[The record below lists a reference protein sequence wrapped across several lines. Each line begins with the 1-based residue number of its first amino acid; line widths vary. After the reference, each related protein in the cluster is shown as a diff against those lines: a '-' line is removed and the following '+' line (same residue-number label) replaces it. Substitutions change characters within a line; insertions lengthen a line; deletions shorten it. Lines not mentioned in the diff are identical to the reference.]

1 MRTAIVGAFV
11 GAALIVGPA
20 AAASPAEI
28 EARYSQGFTD
38 CIDRAAATAD
48 QIQCTVEEHALQ
60 DRALNAAYARAM
72 KQLTPD
78 QQAKLKAA
86 QRAWIPWRDAKCAA
100 LEDIGWGSL
109 SRVSANFCM
118 VETTIERTLELEAYP
133 PYE

>member
-1 MRTAIVGAFV
+1 MRTAMIIALGALM
-11 GAALIVGPA
+11 AAGSA
-20 AAASPAEI
+20 AAASSSEI
-28 EARYSQGFTD
+28 EARYSKGFAD

-48 QIQCTVEEHALQ
+48 QIQCAVEEHALQ

-72 KQLTPD
+72 ARLTPE

-118 VETTIERTLELEAYP
+118 VETTIERTLELERYP